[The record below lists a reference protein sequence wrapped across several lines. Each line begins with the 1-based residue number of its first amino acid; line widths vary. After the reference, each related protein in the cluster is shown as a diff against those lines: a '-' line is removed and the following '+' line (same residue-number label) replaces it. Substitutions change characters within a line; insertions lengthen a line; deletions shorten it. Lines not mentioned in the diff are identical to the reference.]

1 MIQILK
7 SFVIIITDVLSLA
20 IFLRALISF
29 LPIQTQNNFLI
40 ALIYQLSEPVLSII
54 RPLIPRTGMI
64 DITPMV
70 AIIILQ
76 LIQMIL
82 FRLG

>member
-1 MIQILK
+1 MVQIIK

-29 LPIQTQNNFLI
+29 LPIQTPNNFLI
-40 ALIYQLSEPVLSII
+40 ALIYQVSEPVLSLI
-54 RPLIPRTGMI
+54 RPIIPRTGMI

-70 AIIILQ
+70 AIITLQ
-76 LIQMIL
+76 VIQTII
-82 FRLG
+82 FRIG